1 MKKLLGL
8 RNTQEKLEKPLS
20 LPNWFKYNCSNYN
33 WDLETY
39 ENKLKMNLTLPVRAE
54 FAFSMASLI
63 VASTEAISALN
74 HFSAL
79 WTATRIIKQC
89 FRFGLWISNVQKSS
103 RNVLSRVR
111 HANCNG
117 VHFISLFGLE
127 LRYQFSVRDL
137 NIYANYK
144 TVFPIWTLKKS
155 SRNVLSRVSICTA
168 NSCAYSEV

>member
-1 MKKLLGL
+1 
-8 RNTQEKLEKPLS
+8 
-20 LPNWFKYNCSNYN
+20 
-33 WDLETY
+33 
-39 ENKLKMNLTLPVRAE
+39 MNLTLPVRAE

-117 VHFISLFGLE
+117 VHFISLFGLQNKILHFRWKLWSE
-127 LRYQFSVRDL
+127 PLLLFHFFLGGQVECATITRHHNLIKCQDL
-137 NIYANYK
+137 M
-144 TVFPIWTLKKS
+144 KKY
-155 SRNVLSRVSICTA
+155 VSTNLEKSLPVPSDRLLEA
-168 NSCAYSEV
+168 VH